1 MDRREQIRLIEAH
14 LRSYKTYLIGMK
26 NVQES
31 LEEIL
36 PGMSNNYTCQE
47 CSNDTIKI
55 KDKLDNVVLDR
66 ISSSRAIYLLEVL
79 NTYKTIV
86 HSIEDAVNALN
97 DDEKELIRYRYFE
110 GFSVEKTAQH
120 LGCSTQNCFKIRV
133 QALEKLLISLNNLQQ
148 MSVDL

>member
-1 MDRREQIRLIEAH
+1 LDRKEQIRLIEAH
-14 LRSYKTYLIGMK
+14 LRGYKTYLIGMK

-36 PGMSNNYTCQE
+36 PSTNSNTTCQGA
-47 CSNDTIKI
+47 SV
-55 KDKLDNVVLDR
+55 LDNVVLER
-66 ISSSRAIYLLEVL
+66 LNSSRAIYLREVL

-97 DDEKELIRYRYFE
+97 DDEKDLIKYRYFE
-110 GFSVEKTAQH
+110 GLSVEKTAQH

-133 QALEKLLISLNNLQQ
+133 QALDKLLISLNNLQH
-148 MSVDL
+148 M